1 MTELCNIDSLEE
13 GKSLGFL
20 SHLGPV
26 FAVRYDN
33 EIYVYKNE
41 CPHLGLNL
49 EFNENEFL
57 DSEGQLIQCST
68 HGALFQIDTG
78 TCLSGPCQGDHLTKV
93 EFFIKD
99 DVITVGQPK

>member
-1 MTELCNIDSLEE
+1 MTELCKVTALDE

-20 SHLGPV
+20 SHKGPV

-41 CPHLGLNL
+41 CPHLGVNL
-49 EFNENEFL
+49 EFNEDDFL

-78 TCLSGPCQGDHLTKV
+78 RCLSGPCQGDHLTKV
-93 EFFIKD
+93 EFIVKD
-99 DVITVGQPK
+99 GVITVS